1 LRCSCKIRVNIL
13 QTHCRRPTKRSTL
26 HWVATSTQGFS
37 TILSRLTVK
46 CFPNRVHCQLFWVAI
61 RGNLREFGAL
71 TRVPATTI
79 LRLAV
84 IVQVAHAFCRGF
96 THEVAPTVMI
106 GKLSSAK
113 TCGSESM
120 RSLLP
125 LLGFFVVLLFF
136 SRVSSSGYEWNAHE
150 MERINSITMEAL
162 PVWVLSF
169 AFVSQATTY

>member
-1 LRCSCKIRVNIL
+1 
-13 QTHCRRPTKRSTL
+13 
-26 HWVATSTQGFS
+26 
-37 TILSRLTVK
+37 
-46 CFPNRVHCQLFWVAI
+46 
-61 RGNLREFGAL
+61 
-71 TRVPATTI
+71 
-79 LRLAV
+79 
-84 IVQVAHAFCRGF
+84 
-96 THEVAPTVMI
+96 
-106 GKLSSAK
+106 
-113 TCGSESM
+113 M